1 MFATDTTFNEL
12 TRKGH
17 TNIASY
23 ITGMSLGYLV
33 YRWQKDNVNFE
44 KYKVIRYDKYISFIH
59 WLNLIEYR
67 FVSTPFSWT
76 SLKNEIGFVST
87 LHACQVAA
95 FVPFIMNKK
104 IMVLVEFSS

>member
-1 MFATDTTFNEL
+1 MESAKSPTSYIKNLTCCSVFRQAKILFATDTTFNEL

-44 KYKVIRYDKYISFIH
+44 KYKV
-59 WLNLIEYR
+59 
-67 FVSTPFSWT
+67 
-76 SLKNEIGFVST
+76 
-87 LHACQVAA
+87 
-95 FVPFIMNKK
+95 KK
-104 IMVLVEFSS
+104 IR

>member
-1 MFATDTTFNEL
+1 MTASRKRIDTMVVILVGSAKSPISYIKNLTSCSVFRQAKILFATDATFNEL

-44 KYKVIRYDKYISFIH
+44 KYKVIR
-59 WLNLIEYR
+59 
-67 FVSTPFSWT
+67 
-76 SLKNEIGFVST
+76 
-87 LHACQVAA
+87 
-95 FVPFIMNKK
+95 
-104 IMVLVEFSS
+104 